1 MVKTENL
8 GLLSDAQVLSMAA
21 SAYDAGRIPMAP
33 IDLVHAVELLVEA
46 GELSVPRNYYGL
58 TVGESQYNEEFD
70 YD

>member
-8 GLLSDAQVLSMAA
+8 GLLSDEQVLSAA
-21 SAYDAGRIPMAP
+21 KKAYADGRIPMKP

-46 GELSVPRNYYGL
+46 GYLRVPPNYYGL
-58 TVGESQYNEEFD
+58 AVGESQYNEEFD